1 MNRFSDPAMAFA
13 LSDKQFVAHVL
24 ATRERIDRP
33 ILVGLCG
40 AQGSG
45 KSTTSLRLRDL
56 LVTAGRSTVV
66 LSLDDFYL
74 TCAER
79 RELGDTTHRLLWTRG
94 VPGTH
99 DVTLATAVIS
109 DLLAADSAATTAL
122 PLFDKT
128 TDDRTPRGLAVAPR
142 PLRYHTAGRLVR
154 LAHAPRPR
162 STSANRSTIWSGRR
176 TEMEFGADM

>member
-24 ATRERIDRP
+24 ATRERINRP

-74 TCAER
+74 
-79 RELGDTTHRLLWTRG
+79 L
-94 VPGTH
+94 VPNDANWETQLIGFCGR
-99 DVTLATAVIS
+99 
-109 DLLAADSAATTAL
+109 AAFRA
-122 PLFDKT
+122 
-128 TDDRTPRGLAVAPR
+128 RTMS
-142 PLRYHTAGRLVR
+142 
-154 LAHAPRPR
+154 R
-162 STSANRSTIWSGRR
+162 SPQR
-176 TEMEFGADM
+176 